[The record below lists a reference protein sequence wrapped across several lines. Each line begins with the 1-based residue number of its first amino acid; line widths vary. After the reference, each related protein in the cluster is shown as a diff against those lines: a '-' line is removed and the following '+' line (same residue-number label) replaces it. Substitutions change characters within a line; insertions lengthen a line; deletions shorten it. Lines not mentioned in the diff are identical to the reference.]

1 MIGPGAMASP
11 DRSADH
17 PQAPCSHRTIERSIA
32 PNDAEK
38 KMATSDAAVKLR
50 ERNSDG
56 WMSGVRLRRQ
66 WSTKSAMSAAD
77 RGECPGDGGR
87 APAPVAALHEPEGEG
102 RHARGDQHDPE
113 RVGPFA
119 GVTGH
124 MRQSAPADDE
134 GG

>member
-1 MIGPGAMASP
+1 MSRPATTNAMKGTMTGPGAMASP

-32 PNDAEK
+32 ANDAEK

-77 RGECPGDGGR
+77 AASVQAMAGELQPQSLPFTSPKVRAATPVVASTAPRALGR
-87 APAPVAALHEPEGEG
+87 SLG
-102 RHARGDQHDPE
+102 
-113 RVGPFA
+113 
-119 GVTGH
+119 
-124 MRQSAPADDE
+124 
-134 GG
+134 